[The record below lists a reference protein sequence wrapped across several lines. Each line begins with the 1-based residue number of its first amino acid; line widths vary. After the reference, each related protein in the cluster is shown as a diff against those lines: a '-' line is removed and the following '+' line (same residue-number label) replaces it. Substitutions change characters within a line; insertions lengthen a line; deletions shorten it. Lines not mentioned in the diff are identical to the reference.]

1 MGNIK
6 DKLNKKELEAVKKV
20 KDYKLICESNI
31 VSILWKNTDLYFE
44 YDNLSL
50 KDFIHNEWKVY
61 FQIGQD
67 IIINEKKQTLDE
79 ITVNLYLEKHP
90 KLKEK
95 YELYGG
101 YETITKAGGYVKE
114 ENIDG
119 YVKELNKWNVV
130 IDLVKNNFP
139 IADRLSDYVDMSSE
153 DIYDEYECILNH
165 IFTNADGE
173 DKVYKLSDGID
184 KLIDELDEGL
194 AVGLPLHNLPM
205 MTHEIGGNLEGNIT
219 LVGGLSGM
227 GKTTLSRNAVL
238 PSIQENDEKLYIMIN
253 EEGLKKWQR
262 EMLIWVA
269 NNIYKKDIQKYK
281 LRDGK
286 FTPEFKKFLKTKCAK
301 WIKDNDDRFILQP
314 FKKFTTDKAIKRI
327 KKYAKLGIKY
337 FMLDTYKADSD
348 ANNSESFWFSMQ
360 QNMVNIYDTIK
371 DTSLNVHI
379 WITFQLAKS
388 SSKQR
393 CYTQDNIGMAK
404 NMIDVASTCLMVR
417 TIFEDE
423 YKGGKNELKVYKL
436 KGKSGKTKVP
446 VELDKNKHYQLI
458 FIIKNRE
465 GGCNEYAI
473 VIEHDLSRNT
483 LKEVGITVVPSDF

>member
-1 MGNIK
+1 M
-6 DKLNKKELEAVKKV
+6 
-20 KDYKLICESNI
+20 
-31 VSILWKNTDLYFE
+31 WKNTDLYFE

-119 YVKELNKWNVV
+119 YVTELNKWNVV

-165 IFTNADGE
+165 KFTNADGE

-205 MTHEIGGNLEGNIT
+205 MTHEIG
-219 LVGGLSGM
+219 
-227 GKTTLSRNAVL
+227 
-238 PSIQENDEKLYIMIN
+238 
-253 EEGLKKWQR
+253 
-262 EMLIWVA
+262 
-269 NNIYKKDIQKYK
+269 
-281 LRDGK
+281 
-286 FTPEFKKFLKTKCAK
+286 
-301 WIKDNDDRFILQP
+301 
-314 FKKFTTDKAIKRI
+314 
-327 KKYAKLGIKY
+327 
-337 FMLDTYKADSD
+337 
-348 ANNSESFWFSMQ
+348 
-360 QNMVNIYDTIK
+360 
-371 DTSLNVHI
+371 
-379 WITFQLAKS
+379 
-388 SSKQR
+388 
-393 CYTQDNIGMAK
+393 
-404 NMIDVASTCLMVR
+404 
-417 TIFEDE
+417 
-423 YKGGKNELKVYKL
+423 
-436 KGKSGKTKVP
+436 
-446 VELDKNKHYQLI
+446 
-458 FIIKNRE
+458 
-465 GGCNEYAI
+465 
-473 VIEHDLSRNT
+473 
-483 LKEVGITVVPSDF
+483 